1 MKKIIAAIDGLKYS
15 RSTRDYAIQI
25 AKMNNAHLVGV
36 FLDDFTYQSYKI
48 YDLISERNGLIGTA
62 KKKFDKKDAKTRAVA
77 RDNFEAACRKAGL
90 EYTIH
95 RDRSIAIQE
104 LLHESI
110 YADLIVIDVR
120 ETLTHHTEKVPTDF
134 VRDLLTQ
141 AQCPVLL
148 VPPVYKQIDKLTFL
162 YDGEPSS
169 VHAIKMFSY
178 ILPQLKEYPAEVMC
192 VNSPKSTLHVPD
204 NKLMKELMKRHF
216 PDPTY
221 TVLKGN
227 AETEIVEYIKKQKG
241 ISLIVLGAY
250 CRGRLSRWLRE
261 SFADVLM
268 REIKLPLFIA
278 HNK

>member
-15 RSTRDYAIQI
+15 KSTRDYAIEL

-36 FLDDFTYQSYKI
+36 FLDDFSYTSYKI
-48 YDLISERNGLIGTA
+48 YDLISEKGGLIGA
-62 KKKFDKKDAKTRAVA
+62 ARKKFDKKDAKIRAIA
-77 RDNFEAACRKAGL
+77 RDNFEAACQKAGL
-90 EYTIH
+90 EYTVH

-110 YADLIVIDVR
+110 YADLIIIDVR
-120 ETLTHHTEKVPTDF
+120 ETLTHYTEKVPTDF

-141 AQCPVLL
+141 AQCPVLI
-148 VPPVYKQIDKLTFL
+148 VPPLYKPIEKVTFL

-169 VHAIKMFSY
+169 VHAIKMLSY
-178 ILPQLKEYPAEVMC
+178 ILPQLKEKTTEVLC
-192 VNSPKSTLHVPD
+192 VNSSKSTLHVPD

-216 PDPTY
+216 PDPTF

-227 AETEIVEYIKKQKG
+227 AESEIIDYLKKQED
-241 ISLIVLGAY
+241 ISLVVLGAY
-250 CRGRLSRWLRE
+250 CRGRLSRWLKE
-261 SFADVLM
+261 SLADVM
-268 REIKLPLFIA
+268 MKEIKLPLFIA